1 MALTPRGIFSPDST
15 DGYDVTVDWAA
26 TADSIESAL
35 DQASNYGVGTT
46 SERTAALA
54 GFPNGAKWYDTT
66 TSEEYR
72 KVAGV
77 WVLYF
82 KPWTAYTPTIT
93 GLTLGNGTVTARYQ
107 RIGNTIHLHI
117 SVDIGSTTTMGSAVI
132 TLPFAA
138 LSEAGGVATLI
149 RVGSSRQ
156 YGQARINGSTVTV
169 YGVVPATGYNALL
182 DASTPFTW
190 TADSFILVGATY
202 EAA

>member
-46 SERTAALA
+46 AERTAALA

-77 WVLYF
+77 WAVYAATG
-82 KPWTAYTPTIT
+82 TATAVAGYTLASHLARVGPQVTLVFNITKTDGSNVPTFT
-93 GLTLGNGTVTARYQ
+93 PLLTIPVGFRPL
-107 RIGNTIHLHI
+107 
-117 SVDIGSTTTMGSAVI
+117 MGATFGASAVKTAVSDYI
-132 TLPFAA
+132 ATVLVTTSGDLQLARAEGGVPVNKV
-138 LSEAGGVATLI
+138 AGGVSWI
-149 RVGSSRQ
+149 
-156 YGQARINGSTVTV
+156 
-169 YGVVPATGYNALL
+169 
-182 DASTPFTW
+182 
-190 TADSFILVGATY
+190 TA
-202 EAA
+202 